1 MSVSSKSSSNS
12 PNKENKASKSN
23 SIDSNIKRSTSR
35 QQTLLKQKE
44 EKDKNLLIEEIEKLD
59 LSLKESRNLFDEK
72 CRVKKIRKYVQKFK
86 LLKESRTY
94 LMELGMDRM
103 RNKYYWSL
111 YGDGRIF
118 IMHSNTLY
126 HQIDRYKDE
135 KFSICKELILR
146 TEKENKCCNEWEELI
161 ENENKN
167 EFCWSFISKSS
178 DFYTLLSI
186 LDKRGIRESEL
197 LLCLN
202 ALKSDI
208 IKSMEWV
215 GNDDYKQNENHNIDI
230 EEDAPKKLRRSKRK
244 NNTVEYDEF
253 IQSTKQ
259 DFTSYRNKLKWKN
272 KRRY

>member
-1 MSVSSKSSSNS
+1 MGDST
-12 PNKENKASKSN
+12 KA
-23 SIDSNIKRSTSR
+23 KRPTSR
-35 QQTLLKQKE
+35 QQTLLKQQE
-44 EKDKNLLIEEIEKLD
+44 EKEKNSLIEEIEKLD
-59 LSLKESRNLFDEK
+59 LSLKESRNVFDEK
-72 CRVKKIRKYVQKFK
+72 CRVKKMENAYKKFK

-118 IMHSNTLY
+118 IMHSNTVY

-135 KFSICKELILR
+135 KFSICKELMMR
-146 TEKENKCCNEWEELI
+146 TDKESKCCNEWEEWN
-161 ENENKN
+161 ENENEN
-167 EFCWSFISKSS
+167 EFCWSFVSKSS

-208 IKSMEWV
+208 IKSMACV
-215 GNDDYKQNENHNIDI
+215 QN
-230 EEDAPKKLRRSKRK
+230 
-244 NNTVEYDEF
+244 DEF
-253 IQSTKQ
+253 VQSIKQ
-259 DFTSYRNKLKWKN
+259 DFSSYRNKLK